1 MGLWSISGINTAQ
14 ETDSDTTNLAE
25 CVPVIEPVFTFSN
38 LHLEPNAPTPNG
50 ERVRSLAYC
59 CNGYVC
65 TLTKSIFLKYF
76 T

>member
-1 MGLWSISGINTAQ
+1 MGLWSLNGIDASKDNVDMT
-14 ETDSDTTNLAE
+14 SLAE

-38 LHLEPNAPTPNG
+38 LHAESNTPPPNG

-65 TLTKSIFLKYF
+65 
-76 T
+76 